1 MSCFCRLFQKKLV
14 YSPYLV
20 YIHAHANIDYSK
32 GNYMANTKII
42 ISSPAGTKEAIVYP
56 AGVTLGRSVN
66 CDIILGHDNVSR
78 QHARISQDP
87 FGRWIIEDLK
97 SHNGIFING
106 KRIEALAIQPG
117 QEITIPPFTLSLKE
131 ESDRHIT
138 SLTTVSTA
146 ISVIDKG
153 LEENI
158 VAYRADKS
166 AILSP
171 DLMQHLNELTGRLL
185 ELSNPAQLYTQA
197 CLSLAGKLDTLV
209 AIVRLP
215 NASNPLPPS
224 PEILACNFG
233 SAITE
238 DASFN
243 TSGLHFSKRVLEAVR
258 SKDAPVMASSGPTGD
273 KRLALTVVDTH
284 KPHIVFAARVNEFDE
299 MVDALYIDVLEDK
312 SAKEMFDFVEAI
324 ARQLNFAQK
333 SLFLTELKKQ
343 EQALREA
350 NVQLKEKDRVKD
362 EYVSR
367 VTHDIKGHLSAIQ
380 SCLHIG
386 TDKAFGTLNDKQA
399 DFLKRASKRTAQLT
413 DFVKELLNLTKMRLS
428 GEFETA
434 PFSLP
439 STIEKSVTA
448 AEQKANDKS
457 ITLTYNIDPS
467 IDLITGNQFSINE
480 VITNL
485 LFNAVKYTPE
495 GKTVHLEA
503 KNNEDDIQLDFTDTG
518 IGIPAGEITNVF
530 DEFFRATNA
539 KESAEEG
546 TGLGL
551 SIVKQIVER
560 HGGQLS
566 VTSDQGQGSTFTV
579 ILPKNTFAA

>member
-1 MSCFCRLFQKKLV
+1 MINYNGVS
-14 YSPYLV
+14 
-20 YIHAHANIDYSK
+20 
-32 GNYMANTKII
+32 YMANTKII
-42 ISSPAGTKEAIVYP
+42 ISSPAGTKEATVYP

-66 CDIILGHDNVSR
+66 CDVILGHDNVSR

-97 SHNGIFING
+97 SHNGIFIGG

-131 ESDRHIT
+131 ETDKHIT
-138 SLTTVSTA
+138 SLTTTIPTAVS
-146 ISVIDKG
+146 VVDKG

-158 VAYRADKS
+158 VAYRADES
-166 AILSP
+166 AILSAE
-171 DLMQHLNELTGRLL
+171 LMQHLNELTGRLL
-185 ELSNPAQLYTQA
+185 KLSNPAQLYTQA
-197 CLSLAGKLDTLV
+197 CLSLASKLNTLV
-209 AIVRLP
+209 AVVRLP
-215 NASNPLPPS
+215 NAPQPLPAS
-224 PEILACNFG
+224 PEILACHFG
-233 SAITE
+233 SAVTGE
-238 DASFN
+238 TNFN

-284 KPHIVFAARVNEFDE
+284 KPHIVFSARVNEFDE

-312 SAKEMFDFVEAI
+312 SAKEMFDFVEAV
-324 ARQLNFAQK
+324 ARQVNFAQK
-333 SLFLTELKKQ
+333 SLFLVELKKQ

-350 NVQLKEKDRVKD
+350 NIQLKEKDRVKD

-439 STIEKSVTA
+439 STIEKSVTT

-457 ITLTYNIDPS
+457 ITLTSNIDPS

-480 VITNL
+480 VISNL
-485 LFNAVKYTPE
+485 LFNAIKYTPE

-503 KNNEDDIQLDFTDTG
+503 KNNGDDIQLDFTDTG
-518 IGIPAGEITNVF
+518 IGIPAEEMENVF
-530 DEFFRATNA
+530 EEFFRATNA
-539 KESAEEG
+539 KKSGQEG

-566 VTSDQGQGSTFTV
+566 VTSEQDKGSTFTV
-579 ILPKNTFAA
+579 ILPKDAGGN